1 MGKRKASHVYCA
13 HCGEVYDQFGVGWGI
28 ITDLHDELK
37 AIIADRATTHGDLRN
52 TFSVMAERFR
62 HVTMFDVQPWEA
74 SLLMAEAKLARM
86 ESGGYH
92 KDHLMD
98 AANYII
104 IAVYLLEMEKKG
116 EE

>member
-1 MGKRKASHVYCA
+1 MNAGGNLLKL
-13 HCGEVYDQFGVGWGI
+13 
-28 ITDLHDELK
+28 TDLHDELK